1 LDQGSGQVV
10 CVSLAIILPTFA
22 GVGPIKIYSFVSAIN
37 LQMRQI
43 ILYNPIDMV
52 CQVVYKINM
61 QNNKIE
67 RKQMSKIRMNTELR
81 NKLFGKIKHTFENED
96 TQEREAFLQAR
107 ENVDQQYTMASEL
120 AKEVVERSYPTDDV
134 ATLRHFK
141 KKYGQP
147 CDVVAKDKCF
157 YFAHN
162 EGVDD
167 EGEPTETKSH
177 FDFGLFGNLNG
188 TEYDNEQGKK
198 FAVAYYREELKAK
211 DCNPDIYAQQ
221 NENKDN
227 PHKTKH
233 VDECMKALG
242 YSGSYGSGGNEIG
255 MAKDFN
261 SNYYLDV
268 IGTSYCRSRAIACTK
283 NEYEQFE
290 TWRIAKGNLV
300 VNHQKW
306 IDTIQK
312 QCDQLKIGLKAYR
325 YLSEG
330 IELAT
335 ELGIQVD
342 EAELIRTNSTG
353 LTIYNPSN
361 LASMIK
367 GMKNKNQSREAKILA
382 RKQYEESLN

>member
-1 LDQGSGQVV
+1 
-10 CVSLAIILPTFA
+10 
-22 GVGPIKIYSFVSAIN
+22 
-37 LQMRQI
+37 
-43 ILYNPIDMV
+43 
-52 CQVVYKINM
+52 M
-61 QNNKIE
+61 QNKNNNQKGT
-67 RKQMSKIRMNTELR
+67 MTKIRMNTELR
-81 NKLFGKIKHTFENED
+81 NKLFNKIKNVFENED

-107 ENVDQQYTMASEL
+107 EWVDEKYVMASQL
-120 AKEVVERSYPTDDV
+120 AKQVVERSYPVEDV
-134 ATLRHFK
+134 ATLRTFK
-141 KKYGQP
+141 KKYGSP

-157 YFAHN
+157 YFAHS
-162 EGVDD
+162 EDKDD
-167 EGEPTETKSH
+167 EGDIKETKSH

-188 TEYDNEQGKK
+188 SEYSSEDGKK

-242 YSGSYGSGGNEIG
+242 HTN
-255 MAKDFN
+255 N
-261 SNYYLDV
+261 SNYHNGEGEGMGMTREFNAPYYLDV

-300 VNHQKW
+300 SKHQTW

-335 ELGIQVD
+335 ELGIELD

-367 GMKNKNQSREAKILA
+367 GMKNKHQSREAKILA

>member
-1 LDQGSGQVV
+1 
-10 CVSLAIILPTFA
+10 
-22 GVGPIKIYSFVSAIN
+22 
-37 LQMRQI
+37 
-43 ILYNPIDMV
+43 
-52 CQVVYKINM
+52 
-61 QNNKIE
+61 
-67 RKQMSKIRMNTELR
+67 MNTELR
-81 NKLFGKIKHTFENED
+81 NKLFNKIKNVFENED
-96 TQEREAFLQAR
+96 TQEKEAFLQAR
-107 ENVDQQYTMASEL
+107 ENVDQHYGFASEL
-120 AKEVVERSYPTDDV
+120 AKQVVERAYPTEDV
-134 ATLRHFK
+134 AILRTFK
-141 KKYGQP
+141 KKYGNP

-162 EGVDD
+162 EDKD
-167 EGEPTETKSH
+167 EDGDIKETKSH

-188 TEYDNEQGKK
+188 SEYSDDDGKK
-198 FAVAYYREELKAK
+198 FAVAYFREDLKAM

-221 NENKDN
+221 KENKDN

-233 VDECMKALG
+233 VDECLKALG
-242 YSGSYGSGGNEIG
+242 KVGSYHSSNENTG
-255 MAKDFN
+255 MAKTFDDQ
-261 SNYYLDV
+261 YYLDV

-283 NEYEQFE
+283 DEYEQFE

-300 VNHQKW
+300 SKHQTW

-312 QCDQLKIGLKAYR
+312 QSDQLKIGLKAYR

-367 GMKNKNQSREAKILA
+367 GMKNKHQSREAKILA
-382 RKQYEESLN
+382 RKKYEESLN

>member
-1 LDQGSGQVV
+1 M
-10 CVSLAIILPTFA
+10 T
-22 GVGPIKIYSFVSAIN
+22 
-37 LQMRQI
+37 
-43 ILYNPIDMV
+43 
-52 CQVVYKINM
+52 
-61 QNNKIE
+61 
-67 RKQMSKIRMNTELR
+67 KIRMNTELR
-81 NKLFGKIKHTFENED
+81 NKLFNKIKHTFENEN
-96 TQEREAFLQAR
+96 TQERESFLQAR
-107 ENVDQQYTMASEL
+107 ESVNHHYKYASEL
-120 AKEVVERSYPTDDV
+120 AKLVVERAYPTDDV
-134 ATLRHFK
+134 ATLRTFK
-141 KKYGQP
+141 KKYGSP

-162 EGVDD
+162 EGFDN

-188 TEYDNEQGKK
+188 SEYGDEEGKK
-198 FAVAYYREELKAK
+198 FAVAYFREELKAK

-242 YSGSYGSGGNEIG
+242 YSGGSDQIG
-255 MAKDFN
+255 MSKEFDN
-261 SNYYLDV
+261 PYYLDV

-283 NEYEQFE
+283 DEYTEFE
-290 TWRIAKGNLV
+290 YWRIAKGNLV
-300 VNHQKW
+300 SKHQTW

-335 ELGIQVD
+335 ELGIELD

-367 GMKNKNQSREAKILA
+367 GLKNKTQTREQKIAL
-382 RKQYEESLN
+382 RKQYESVN

>member
-1 LDQGSGQVV
+1 M
-10 CVSLAIILPTFA
+10 T
-22 GVGPIKIYSFVSAIN
+22 
-37 LQMRQI
+37 
-43 ILYNPIDMV
+43 
-52 CQVVYKINM
+52 
-61 QNNKIE
+61 
-67 RKQMSKIRMNTELR
+67 KIRMNTELR
-81 NKLFGKIKHTFENED
+81 NKLFNKIKDVFENED
-96 TQEREAFLQAR
+96 TQEREAYLQAR
-107 ENVDQQYTMASEL
+107 EEVDLEYSVAHNL
-120 AKEVVERSYPTDDV
+120 AKRVVQRAYPPEDV

-141 KKYGQP
+141 KKYGNP

-162 EGVDD
+162 EDLDD
-167 EGEPTETKSH
+167 DGDTKETKSH

-188 TEYDNEQGKK
+188 NEYGSDEGKE
-198 FAVAYYREELKAK
+198 FAVAYFREDLKAM

-221 NENKDN
+221 SENKDN

-233 VDECMKALG
+233 VEACMKALG
-242 YSGSYGSGGNEIG
+242 YTNYHSNENTG
-255 MAKDFN
+255 MAKTFN
-261 SNYYLDV
+261 DQYYLDV

-283 NEYEQFE
+283 DEYKQFE
-290 TWRIAKGNLV
+290 AWRIAKGNLV
-300 VNHQKW
+300 SKHKTW
-306 IDTIQK
+306 IDSITK

-367 GMKNKNQSREAKILA
+367 GLKNKHQSREAKILA
-382 RKQYEESLN
+382 RKKYEESIN

>member
-1 LDQGSGQVV
+1 M
-10 CVSLAIILPTFA
+10 F
-22 GVGPIKIYSFVSAIN
+22 
-37 LQMRQI
+37 
-43 ILYNPIDMV
+43 
-52 CQVVYKINM
+52 
-61 QNNKIE
+61 NKT
-67 RKQMSKIRMNTELR
+67 RKAQMSKIRMNTELR
-81 NKLFGKIKHTFENED
+81 NKLFNKIKHTFENED

-107 ENVDQQYTMASEL
+107 EDVDKHYVVAHQL
-120 AKEVVERSYPTDDV
+120 AKEVVERAYPPEDV

-141 KKYGQP
+141 KKYGNP

-188 TEYDNEQGKK
+188 SEYGSDEGKE
-198 FAVAYYREELKAK
+198 FAVAYFREDLKAM
-211 DCNPDIYAQQ
+211 DCNPDIFAQQ
-221 NENKDN
+221 SENKDN

-233 VDECMKALG
+233 VEACMKALG
-242 YSGSYGSGGNEIG
+242 YNGSYTSREDENNG
-255 MAKDFN
+255 MTKTFN
-261 SNYYLDV
+261 DQYYLDV

-283 NEYEQFE
+283 DEYTQFE
-290 TWRIAKGNLV
+290 AWRIAKGNLV
-300 VNHQKW
+300 SKHKTW

-367 GMKNKNQSREAKILA
+367 GMKNKHQSREAKILA
-382 RKQYEESLN
+382 RKQYEESIN

>member
-1 LDQGSGQVV
+1 M
-10 CVSLAIILPTFA
+10 T
-22 GVGPIKIYSFVSAIN
+22 
-37 LQMRQI
+37 
-43 ILYNPIDMV
+43 
-52 CQVVYKINM
+52 
-61 QNNKIE
+61 
-67 RKQMSKIRMNTELR
+67 KIRMNTELR
-81 NKLFGKIKHTFENED
+81 NKLFNKIKNVFENED
-96 TQEREAFLQAR
+96 TQEREAFLMAR
-107 ENVDQQYTMASEL
+107 EEVDSQYGIASKL
-120 AKEVVERSYPTDDV
+120 AKEVVERSYPVDDV

-141 KKYGQP
+141 KKYGSP

-157 YFAHN
+157 YFSHN
-162 EGVDD
+162 EDVDD

-188 TEYDNEQGKK
+188 SEYSSEEGKK
-198 FAVAYYREELKAK
+198 FAVAYFREDLKAM

-227 PHKTKH
+227 PHKTKY
-233 VDECMKALG
+233 VDECLKALG
-242 YSGSYGSGGNEIG
+242 QSNGSYHSTSDEVG
-255 MAKDFN
+255 MHKTFN
-261 SNYYLDV
+261 APYYLDV

-290 TWRIAKGNLV
+290 QWRVAKANV
-300 VNHQKW
+300 VSKHQTW

-353 LTIYNPSN
+353 LTIYNPTN

-367 GMKNKNQSREAKILA
+367 GMKNKHQSREAKILA

>member
-1 LDQGSGQVV
+1 
-10 CVSLAIILPTFA
+10 
-22 GVGPIKIYSFVSAIN
+22 
-37 LQMRQI
+37 
-43 ILYNPIDMV
+43 
-52 CQVVYKINM
+52 
-61 QNNKIE
+61 
-67 RKQMSKIRMNTELR
+67 MNTELR
-81 NKLFGKIKHTFENED
+81 NKLFNKIKDVFENED

-107 ENVDQQYTMASEL
+107 EDVDMEYGMASAL
-120 AKEVVERSYPTDDV
+120 AKQVVERAYPIEDV
-134 ATLRHFK
+134 ATLRTFK
-141 KKYGQP
+141 RKYGDP

-157 YFAHN
+157 YFAHS
-162 EGVDD
+162 EDVDD
-167 EGEPTETKSH
+167 EGQEKETKSH

-188 TEYDNEQGKK
+188 SEYSDEDGKK
-198 FAVAYYREELKAK
+198 FAVAYFREELKAK

-233 VDECMKALG
+233 VDECMKVLG
-242 YSGSYGSGGNEIG
+242 HSSNNYRSESNNIG
-255 MAKDFN
+255 MAKEFDN
-261 SNYYLDV
+261 SYYLDV

-283 NEYEQFE
+283 DEYQEFE
-290 TWRIAKGNLV
+290 KWRIAKGNLV
-300 VNHQKW
+300 SKHQTW

-325 YLSEG
+325 YLNEG

-367 GMKNKNQSREAKILA
+367 GMKNKNQTREAKILA

>member
-1 LDQGSGQVV
+1 
-10 CVSLAIILPTFA
+10 
-22 GVGPIKIYSFVSAIN
+22 
-37 LQMRQI
+37 
-43 ILYNPIDMV
+43 
-52 CQVVYKINM
+52 M
-61 QNNKIE
+61 QNKNNNQKGT
-67 RKQMSKIRMNTELR
+67 MTKIRMNTELR
-81 NKLFGKIKHTFENED
+81 NKLFNKIKNVFENED
-96 TQEREAFLQAR
+96 TQEKEAFLQAR
-107 ENVDQQYTMASEL
+107 EDVDRQYEHAHRL
-120 AKEVVERSYPTDDV
+120 AVDVVERAYPPEDV
-134 ATLRHFK
+134 SVLRTFK
-141 KKYGQP
+141 KKYGTP

-157 YFAHN
+157 YFAHS
-162 EGVDD
+162 EDKDD
-167 EGEPTETKSH
+167 EGETKETKSH

-188 TEYDNEQGKK
+188 SEYNDQEGRK
-198 FAVAYYREELKAK
+198 FALAYFREDLKAM

-233 VDECMKALG
+233 VDECLKALG
-242 YSGSYGSGGNEIG
+242 HTGNSYSSRDESNGMTKTFNEQ
-255 MAKDFN
+255 
-261 SNYYLDV
+261 YYLDV
-268 IGTSYCRSRAIACTK
+268 IGTSYCRSRAIACNK
-283 NEYEQFE
+283 DEYEQFE

-306 IDTIQK
+306 IDTIMK

-382 RKQYEESLN
+382 RKKYEESLN

>member
-1 LDQGSGQVV
+1 
-10 CVSLAIILPTFA
+10 
-22 GVGPIKIYSFVSAIN
+22 
-37 LQMRQI
+37 
-43 ILYNPIDMV
+43 
-52 CQVVYKINM
+52 M
-61 QNNKIE
+61 QNKNNNQKGT
-67 RKQMSKIRMNTELR
+67 MTKIRMNTELR
-81 NKLFGKIKHTFENED
+81 NKLFNKIKDVFENED

-107 ENVDQQYTMASEL
+107 EWVNEKYVMASQL
-120 AKEVVERSYPTDDV
+120 AKQVVERAYPIDDV
-134 ATLRHFK
+134 ATLRTFK
-141 KKYGQP
+141 KKYGSP

-157 YFAHN
+157 YFAHS
-162 EGVDD
+162 EDKDD
-167 EGEPTETKSH
+167 EGDIKETKSH

-188 TEYDNEQGKK
+188 SEYSSEDGKK
-198 FAVAYYREELKAK
+198 FAFAYYREDLKAM
-211 DCNPDIYAQQ
+211 DCNPDIFAQQ

-233 VDECMKALG
+233 VDECSKALG
-242 YSGSYGSGGNEIG
+242 HSNSHSYSNGDHNG
-255 MAKDFN
+255 MTKTFDDQ
-261 SNYYLDV
+261 YYLDV

-300 VNHQKW
+300 SKHQTW

-312 QCDQLKIGLKAYR
+312 QSDQLKIGLKAYR

>member
-1 LDQGSGQVV
+1 
-10 CVSLAIILPTFA
+10 
-22 GVGPIKIYSFVSAIN
+22 
-37 LQMRQI
+37 
-43 ILYNPIDMV
+43 
-52 CQVVYKINM
+52 M
-61 QNNKIE
+61 QNKNNNQKGT
-67 RKQMSKIRMNTELR
+67 MTKIRMNTELR
-81 NKLFGKIKHTFENED
+81 NKLFNKIKHTFENED

-141 KKYGQP
+141 KKYGSP

-162 EGVDD
+162 EDKDD
-167 EGEPTETKSH
+167 EGDIKETKSH

-188 TEYDNEQGKK
+188 SEYDSEEGKK
-198 FAVAYYREELKAK
+198 FAFAYYREDLKAM
-211 DCNPDIYAQQ
+211 DCNPDIFAQQ

-233 VDECMKALG
+233 VDECSKALG
-242 YSGSYGSGGNEIG
+242 KHGNYHSSDNTG
-255 MAKDFN
+255 MAKTFDDQ
-261 SNYYLDV
+261 YYLDV

-290 TWRIAKGNLV
+290 AWRIAKGNLV

-306 IDTIQK
+306 IDTIMK

-382 RKQYEESLN
+382 RKKYEESLN

>member
-1 LDQGSGQVV
+1 M
-10 CVSLAIILPTFA
+10 T
-22 GVGPIKIYSFVSAIN
+22 
-37 LQMRQI
+37 
-43 ILYNPIDMV
+43 
-52 CQVVYKINM
+52 
-61 QNNKIE
+61 
-67 RKQMSKIRMNTELR
+67 KIRMNTELR
-81 NKLFGKIKHTFENED
+81 NKLFNKIKDVFENED

-107 ENVDQQYTMASEL
+107 EEVDQQYMYASKR
-120 AKEVVERSYPTDDV
+120 AKQVVERAYPPEDV
-134 ATLRHFK
+134 EVLRSFK

-162 EGVDD
+162 EDLD
-167 EGEPTETKSH
+167 EDNEPKETKSH

-188 TEYDNEQGKK
+188 SEYDSEEGKK
-198 FAVAYYREELKAK
+198 FAVAYFREDLKAM

-221 NENKDN
+221 SENKDN

-233 VDECMKALG
+233 VDACMKALG
-242 YSGSYGSGGNEIG
+242 YNGHSYHGDSSNTG
-255 MAKDFN
+255 MAKTFN
-261 SNYYLDV
+261 DQYYLDV

-290 TWRIAKGNLV
+290 AWRIAKGNLV
-300 VNHQKW
+300 TKHQTW

-367 GMKNKNQSREAKILA
+367 GMKNKHQSREAKILA
-382 RKQYEESLN
+382 RKKYEESIN

>member
-1 LDQGSGQVV
+1 
-10 CVSLAIILPTFA
+10 
-22 GVGPIKIYSFVSAIN
+22 
-37 LQMRQI
+37 
-43 ILYNPIDMV
+43 
-52 CQVVYKINM
+52 
-61 QNNKIE
+61 
-67 RKQMSKIRMNTELR
+67 MSKIRMNTELR
-81 NKLFGKIKHTFENED
+81 NKLFNKIKHTFENED
-96 TQEREAFLQAR
+96 TQEREAYLQSR
-107 ENVDQQYTMASEL
+107 EWVDEKYVMASQL
-120 AKEVVERSYPTDDV
+120 AKQVVERSYPIDDV
-134 ATLRHFK
+134 ATLRTFK
-141 KKYGQP
+141 KKYGSP

-157 YFAHN
+157 YFAHS
-162 EGVDD
+162 EDKDD
-167 EGEPTETKSH
+167 EGDIKETKSH

-188 TEYDNEQGKK
+188 SEYSSEDGKK
-198 FAVAYYREELKAK
+198 FAFAYFREDLKAM

-233 VDECMKALG
+233 VDACVKALG
-242 YSGSYGSGGNEIG
+242 GSGNSYHSSSDEVG
-255 MAKDFN
+255 MTKTFN
-261 SNYYLDV
+261 DQYYLDV

-300 VNHQKW
+300 TKHQTW
-306 IDTIQK
+306 IDTIMK

-367 GMKNKNQSREAKILA
+367 GMKNKNQTREAKILA
-382 RKQYEESLN
+382 RKKYEESLN

>member
-1 LDQGSGQVV
+1 
-10 CVSLAIILPTFA
+10 
-22 GVGPIKIYSFVSAIN
+22 
-37 LQMRQI
+37 
-43 ILYNPIDMV
+43 
-52 CQVVYKINM
+52 
-61 QNNKIE
+61 
-67 RKQMSKIRMNTELR
+67 MNTELR
-81 NKLFGKIKHTFENED
+81 NKLFNKIKNVFENED

-107 ENVDQQYTMASEL
+107 ESVNHHYKYASEL
-120 AKEVVERSYPTDDV
+120 AKLVVERSYPKDDV

-141 KKYGQP
+141 NKYGSP

-157 YFAHN
+157 YFAHS
-162 EGVDD
+162 EDVDD
-167 EGEPTETKSH
+167 DGETTETKSH

-188 TEYDNEQGKK
+188 SEYSSDEGKK

-221 NENKDN
+221 SENKDN

-233 VDECMKALG
+233 VEACMKALG
-242 YSGSYGSGGNEIG
+242 YGGDSYGSSDEIG
-255 MAKDFN
+255 IGKEFN
-261 SNYYLDV
+261 QPYYLDV

-283 NEYEQFE
+283 DEYTEFE
-290 TWRIAKGNLV
+290 HWRTAKANLV
-300 VNHQKW
+300 SKHQTW
-306 IDTIQK
+306 IDTIMK

-342 EAELIRTNSTG
+342 EAELIKTNSTG
-353 LTIYNPSN
+353 LTIYNPTN

-367 GMKNKNQSREAKILA
+367 GMKNKHQSREAKILA

>member
-1 LDQGSGQVV
+1 M
-10 CVSLAIILPTFA
+10 T
-22 GVGPIKIYSFVSAIN
+22 
-37 LQMRQI
+37 
-43 ILYNPIDMV
+43 
-52 CQVVYKINM
+52 
-61 QNNKIE
+61 
-67 RKQMSKIRMNTELR
+67 KIRMNTELR
-81 NKLFGKIKHTFENED
+81 NKLFNKIKNVFENED
-96 TQEREAFLQAR
+96 TQEREGYLQAR
-107 ENVDQQYTMASEL
+107 EDVDRQYEHAHRL
-120 AKEVVERSYPTDDV
+120 AVDVVERAYPPEDV
-134 ATLRHFK
+134 AVLRTFK
-141 KKYGQP
+141 KKYGSP

-157 YFAHN
+157 YFAHQ
-162 EGVDD
+162 EGVDED
-167 EGEPTETKSH
+167 NDPIETKSH

-188 TEYDNEQGKK
+188 SEYDSEEGKK
-198 FAVAYYREELKAK
+198 FAFAYFREDLKAM
-211 DCNPDIYAQQ
+211 DCNPDIFAQQ

-233 VDECMKALG
+233 VDEGMKALG
-242 YSGSYGSGGNEIG
+242 KHSNYRNDESNG
-255 MAKDFN
+255 MTKTFDDQ
-261 SNYYLDV
+261 YYLDV
-268 IGTSYCRSRAIACTK
+268 IGTSYCRSRAIACNK
-283 NEYEQFE
+283 DEYEQFE

-306 IDTIQK
+306 IDTIMK

-382 RKQYEESLN
+382 RKKYEESLN